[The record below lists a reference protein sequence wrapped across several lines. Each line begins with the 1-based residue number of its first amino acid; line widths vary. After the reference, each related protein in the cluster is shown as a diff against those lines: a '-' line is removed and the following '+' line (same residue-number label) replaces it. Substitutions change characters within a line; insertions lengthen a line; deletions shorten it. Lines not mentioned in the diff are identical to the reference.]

1 MKRIWSVTGNLVGLA
16 ALVALAV
23 VLSLMFGGSRGEQP
37 MPEESVFQS
46 PPGPVPPP
54 PSLPTV
60 TVVGTP
66 TATATRTPEPTPL
79 ITDMPVP
86 PTSTPSLPPVQ
97 MKSDGIRAENIKIV
111 KETLLVA
118 QQDGLYV
125 GYGAVWSPDSSRLI
139 FAKGTGSYV
148 QPRKGGTPVAGAQMI
163 TEIWITGV
171 KGVSQRKLAIGKP
184 SGWSSEGNW
193 VLYKR
198 LLTADFDVQTEEQR
212 AINVDSGTEKVFV
225 DAYAYKNWSEIPNAV
240 VWTSGKKAI
249 MVLDNLLHLVDL
261 NNSTQE
267 QLADIKVVAAGPNPP
282 SVSPDG
288 RKLAFVEKGT
298 ANLWIMDLHSRK
310 LRLLADHFTNA
321 RWGIG
326 WSQDGQRIA
335 YTTIPPQ
342 SDPWLHIAATDGT
355 AETKIAVAPG
365 FIPYCVWL
373 SPDGNV
379 VFLAWH
385 TSIYVVNADGTH
397 LRELVD
403 GRDVLL
409 FALSP
414 DGTKIA
420 LIEACFGRSDCG
432 LSVLDLTAG

>member
-1 MKRIWSVTGNLVGLA
+1 MRRIWNVIGNLVFLA
-16 ALVALAV
+16 VVAALAV
-23 VLSLMFGGSRGEQP
+23 VLSLAFGGLRGEQP
-37 MPEESVFQS
+37 TPQESAFQS
-46 PPGPVPPP
+46 PLGPTPPP
-54 PSLPTV
+54 PSRPTA

-66 TATATRTPEPTPL
+66 TATVTPTPGPTPL
-79 ITDMPVP
+79 ITDTPVL
-86 PTSTPSLPPVQ
+86 PTFTPSLPPVQ

-125 GYGAVWSPDSSRLI
+125 GYGAVWSPDSSRLV

-148 QPRKGGTPVAGAQMI
+148 QPREGGTPVAGAQMI
-163 TEIWITGV
+163 TEIWITDV
-171 KGVSQRKLAIGKP
+171 KGVSQRRLAIGKP

-198 LLTADFDVQTEEQR
+198 LLTADLDVQTEKQR
-212 AINVDSGTEKVFV
+212 AINVDSGTEKVLI
-225 DAYAYKNWSEIPNAV
+225 DTYAYKNWSEIPNAV
-240 VWTSGKKAI
+240 VWTSGEKAI

-261 NNSTQE
+261 TNNVQN
-267 QLADIKVVAAGPNPP
+267 QLTDIKVVAAGSNPP

-288 RKLAFVEKGT
+288 GKLAFVEKGT
-298 ANLWIMDLHSRK
+298 ANLWIIDLHSKK
-310 LRLLADHFTNA
+310 LRLLTKYFTDA

-355 AETKIAVAPG
+355 AETKIPVAPG
-365 FIPYCVWL
+365 FIPYCIWL

-397 LRELVD
+397 LRELLE

-420 LIEACFGRSDCG
+420 LIEACFGRPACG
-432 LSVLDLTAG
+432 LSVLDLTAE